1 MFSLEKSRLFL
12 YWSVIMTQK
21 TLSKLEVQFLV
32 SFQSQVEILKSMHAE
47 EADIIK
53 IDYDSENDDFE
64 ITTNKKDKRKRRLS
78 KIEADI
84 INWVNNQLA
93 IYQYSN
99 KKILKI
105 ILGYE
110 NDKYT
115 VEILEPMPASDDH
128 SIEIEE

>member
-1 MFSLEKSRLFL
+1 M
-12 YWSVIMTQK
+12 QK

-32 SFQSQVEILKSMHAE
+32 SFQSQVEVLKSMHAE
-47 EADIIK
+47 EANLIK
-53 IDYDSENDDFE
+53 IDYDGENDDFE

-93 IYQYSN
+93 IYQFSN
-99 KKILKI
+99 QKILKI
-105 ILGYE
+105 VLGYE